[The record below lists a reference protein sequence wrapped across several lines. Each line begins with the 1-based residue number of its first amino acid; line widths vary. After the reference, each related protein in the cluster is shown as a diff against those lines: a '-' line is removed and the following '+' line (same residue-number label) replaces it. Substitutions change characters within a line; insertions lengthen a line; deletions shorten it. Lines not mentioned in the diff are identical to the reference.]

1 MASAKPDPKANS
13 KQTQNAGER
22 PKNETP
28 PKVLAPAAD
37 PAVVRKQP
45 SADVAKDAA
54 RLAVAP
60 PSTGQR
66 RGPPRTA
73 IVVVHGIGQQLP
85 FQTLG
90 AFASGLRKPAPKAAP
105 HAVRLA
111 RVGGTDL
118 PRVELDLEAED
129 GTSRP
134 THLYEA
140 YWAPLTEGKITVL
153 DVILFLLRAA
163 WNGWRKTRWSKP
175 FARVMFDKLLW
186 LSPSRSTRWHL
197 PLAGLVVLA
206 LVVLNAVTTMAFA
219 ATVFEPGHSRWFDES
234 AATDVT
240 AFTFASIA
248 LAVACLVGLRVTRW
262 FGFFF
267 AALAALVI
275 GAVAILF
282 VLGAHAFGS
291 AGFAPS
297 ARFPWLAS
305 PWFIGGVWSVLTLA
319 SLGVRTLLVQFVGDV
334 AAYITPQYV
343 DRFLAVRDSV
353 KKAVCDVVHAVYRH
367 RDDDAPAYEHV
378 VVVGHSLGSVAA
390 YDALNAALNKDL
402 LEPQSAVGVLAR
414 TKLLLTFGSPLDKTA
429 YIFTTRGRDE
439 DLVRES
445 LAAAVQPLIQ
455 HETFRAIP
463 WVNVHSRADIVSGS
477 LDFYDDPGWPK
488 DSPLRV
494 RNIEDEEAKTPL
506 VAHVEYWNTQCIF
519 DQVRKA
525 LGLKLGP

>member
-1 MASAKPDPKANS
+1 MAKPANARD
-13 KQTQNAGER
+13 T
-22 PKNETP
+22 TP
-28 PKVLAPAAD
+28 PQVLAPEADTGATTPTAHPAATEALRTVAAAT
-37 PAVVRKQP
+37 PRVRR
-45 SADVAKDAA
+45 DRV
-54 RLAVAP
+54 
-60 PSTGQR
+60 
-66 RGPPRTA
+66 PRTA

-90 AFASGLRKPAPKAAP
+90 AFANGLRATDARRAVPD
-105 HAVRLA
+105 VRLA
-111 RVGGTDL
+111 RVGGCDL
-118 PRVELDLEAED
+118 PRVELELEAGD
-129 GTSRP
+129 GTARP
-134 THLYEA
+134 VHLYEA
-140 YWAPLTEGKITVL
+140 YWAPLTEGKITVR
-153 DVILFLLRAA
+153 DVVQFLLRAA
-163 WNGWRKTRWSKP
+163 WNGWRKTRMHRK
-175 FARVMFDKLLW
+175 FARVMFGKLVEFE
-186 LSPSRSTRWHL
+186 PSAATRWHL
-197 PLAGLVVLA
+197 PLAAAVVISLLIQNLIA
-206 LVVLNAVTTMAFA
+206 SATFA
-219 ATVFEPGHSRWFDES
+219 ATVFEPGVTRWID
-234 AATDVT
+234 
-240 AFTFASIA
+240 ASIA
-248 LAVACLVGLRVTRW
+248 ADVTMLGAISNLIVASSLGALFATRR
-262 FGFFF
+262 FAFFF
-267 AALAALVI
+267 VALASLVLGAFAMLGVLVARGLGAEGFAPI
-275 GAVAILF
+275 GAV
-282 VLGAHAFGS
+282 
-291 AGFAPS
+291 
-297 ARFPWLAS
+297 PWLAS
-305 PWFIGGVWSVLTLA
+305 PWWIGGYWAFLSIA

-402 LEPQSAVGVLAR
+402 LEPQNAVGVLAR

-455 HETFRAIP
+455 QETFRAIP

-477 LDFYDDPGWPK
+477 LEFYDDPGWPK

-506 VAHVEYWNTQCIF
+506 VAHVDYWNTRCIF

-525 LGLKLGP
+525 LGLKLGPTVGPKLT